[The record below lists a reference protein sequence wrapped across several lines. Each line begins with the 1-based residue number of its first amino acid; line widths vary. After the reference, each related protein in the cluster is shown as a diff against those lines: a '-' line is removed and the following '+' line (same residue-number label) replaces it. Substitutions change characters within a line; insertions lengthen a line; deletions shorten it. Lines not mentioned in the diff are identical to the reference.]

1 MPLYVGNSTNSVR
14 LGYEGLSY
22 QSDYIRS
29 DAQSPFYTFSSH
41 TFTPAGV
48 VGRLGPTL
56 AQLRSE
62 YSTVTWAQDSR
73 YLDVVGP
80 SGVGYGIQKWLVPKS
95 GTYSIEVAGSPG
107 GRGSDCMGGA
117 ASDGAGTYPPGGA
130 QGVPGN
136 GIIIRSNFYLLGGDI
151 LYILVGQRGIDTP
164 SAVMGGSDTDGG
176 GGGGTFVA
184 KKMIDVTRYYFTPD
198 NCYVAPLIVAGGG
211 GGGCSDGN
219 GAPAVYANW
228 QSASNWT
235 NVNTGGIGLG
245 GGFSTNH
252 RINDTTL
259 PGYGIDSGFTTG
271 ATGNYGRRTGQSF
284 LEGGLGGFGNYNAT
298 GNGNG
303 GYGGGGGATD
313 ESGAGGGGWYG
324 GLNGDNGTSYSS
336 QGGTSYISPE
346 GSSQTNVG
354 YRTPAS
360 ATTQGY
366 CTITFIS

>member
-1 MPLYVGNSTNSVR
+1 MALYVGDANNSLK
-14 LGYEGLSY
+14 LGFEGLAY
-22 QSDYIRS
+22 QSDYLRA
-29 DAQSPFYTFSSH
+29 DAQVPYYTFSSH
-41 TFTPAGV
+41 TFTAAGV
-48 VGRLGPTL
+48 TGRVGPTL
-56 AQLRSE
+56 AQLKSE
-62 YSTVTWAQDSR
+62 YSAASWAQDSR

-80 SGVGYGIQKWLVPKS
+80 SGVGYGIQKWLVPKT
-95 GTYSIEVAGSPG
+95 GTYTIEAAGSPG

-117 ASDGAGTYPPGGA
+117 AEGAGTYPPSGT

-136 GIIIRSNFYLLGGDI
+136 GIIIRANFYLLGGDI

-164 SAVMGGSDTDGG
+164 YVIIGSDTDGG

-198 NCYVAPLIVAGGG
+198 SCYVVPLIVAGGG
-211 GGGCSDGN
+211 GGGSSDGN

-228 QSASNWT
+228 QGTTGWQ

-252 RINDTTL
+252 RVNDTTL
-259 PGYGIDSGFTTG
+259 PGYSIDSGFTTG
-271 ATGNYGRRTGQSF
+271 ATGVYGRRTGQSF
-284 LEGGLGGFGNYNAT
+284 LEGGLGGFGNYNGT
-298 GNGNG
+298 NGNG
-303 GYGGGGGATD
+303 GYGGGAGATD

-324 GLNGDNGTSYSS
+324 GLNGDNSGSYSS

-360 ATTQGY
+360 STTQGY
-366 CTITFIS
+366 CTITFVS